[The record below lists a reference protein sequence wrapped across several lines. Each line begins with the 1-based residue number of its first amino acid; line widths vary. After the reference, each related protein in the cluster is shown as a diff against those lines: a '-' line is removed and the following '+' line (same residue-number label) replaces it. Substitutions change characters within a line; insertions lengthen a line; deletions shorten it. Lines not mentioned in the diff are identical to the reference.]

1 MSCKF
6 MLIILSLFI
15 VASAFTYEFY
25 DNFEDNDISDW
36 EAHWGDGVWWASDGC
51 LQGTVNYGPAGL
63 VPIEA
68 IDVTDV
74 TVSSCVKGVH
84 AFGVAARIQE
94 DSGILAYLSTDH
106 DVARIRR
113 LENGWV
119 GEILTSIYVDFPS
132 GLWYDVE
139 LTCSG
144 DDLHFTIDIPSTNY
158 HWELNAVDPYV
169 QSGTVGLHMG
179 TEPGTSWEYVSAV
192 YSSEKSVDIAW
203 LHTDDD
209 AFGSSSGDGDA
220 AFEPGENIELYIDLQ
235 NNSSSNMTGTYAVL
249 QSLSSYLSITDSY
262 GEFGIIPAGGQVQ
275 CSDCFGVEALSSTP
289 PGTVADMKL
298 TVLAD
303 GGFSDE
309 YIFQI
314 PVGCGISH
322 DAESS
327 SDAWDMQTLEAGWNN
342 DWHASTARN
351 HTAGGNS
358 SYKCGNTGS
367 GDYSDH
373 LYCAV
378 LSPLFNASYAS
389 SLNFWDWVDAQ
400 IVLSESSE
408 ALDGGL
414 VQVGQFD
421 TWFTIGTLSDYPY
434 QIVSGST
441 GPFQSGTGVYS
452 GLATWT
458 EHTLDIPDSLAG
470 PLRMRFVFGSDD
482 SGNREGWYI
491 DDIMVTPNTGI
502 SEDTPPSGLNAELS
516 AAPNPFHDRVEFTLL
531 DAPEYGTIEVFDLS
545 GRIIQTVSY
554 SSNNGQA
561 SVTWNGTSSS
571 GRPVPA
577 GIYFAREAGSSIE
590 PVRMVRV
597 R

>member
-1 MSCKF
+1 MSSRIF
-6 MLIILSLFI
+6 VFILAFAI
-15 VASAFTYEFY
+15 VSSAFTYEFY
-25 DNFEDNDISDW
+25 DDFEDNDISDW
-36 EAHWGDGVWWASDGC
+36 EEQWGDGVWWASDGC

-63 VPIEA
+63 VPVET

-74 TVSSCVKGVH
+74 TVSSYVKGVH

-106 DVARIRR
+106 NVARIRR

-119 GEILTSIYVDFPS
+119 GEILTSVYVDFPS
-132 GLWYDVE
+132 GVWYDVE
-139 LTCSG
+139 LTCAG
-144 DDLHFTIDIPSTNY
+144 EDLHFTIEIPSTDS

-179 TEPGTSWEYVSAV
+179 TEPGTCWEYVSAE
-192 YSSEKSVDIAW
+192 YTSLTSVDIHW

-220 AFEPGENIELYIDLQ
+220 AFEPGEIIELAVDLQ
-235 NNSSSNMTGTYAVL
+235 NSSASNMTGTYAVL
-249 QSLSSYLSITDSY
+249 QSLSPYLTVTDSY
-262 GEFGIIPAGGQVQ
+262 GDYGFIPAGELGQ
-275 CSDCFGVEALSSTP
+275 CSDCFGVEASSGTP

-309 YIFQI
+309 IVFQL
-314 PVGCGISH
+314 PVGCGISQ

-327 SDAWDMQTLEAGWNN
+327 SENWDMQTLEAGWNN
-342 DWHASTARN
+342 EWHVSTARN

-358 SYKCGNTGS
+358 SYKCGDTGN

-378 LSPLFNASYAS
+378 VSPLFNASYAS
-389 SLNFWDWVDAQ
+389 SLSFWDWVDAQ
-400 IVLSESSE
+400 IVLSESSD

-452 GLATWT
+452 GLSDWT
-458 EHTLDIPDSLAG
+458 QHTLDIPDSLSG

-491 DDIMVTPNTGI
+491 DDIMVNPSTGI
-502 SEDTPPSGLNAELS
+502 SEETPPSGSIAELS
-516 AAPNPFHDRVEFTLL
+516 ATPNPFHDRVEFTVL
-531 DAPEYGTIEVFDLS
+531 AASEYGTIEVFDLS
-545 GRIIQTVSY
+545 GRIIQTVPY
-554 SSNNGQA
+554 SSDDGQA
-561 SVTWNGTSSS
+561 SVTWDGTSSS
-571 GRPVPA
+571 GRPVPV
-577 GIYFAREAGSSIE
+577 GVYFAREAGSSTD
-590 PVRMVRV
+590 PVRLVRV